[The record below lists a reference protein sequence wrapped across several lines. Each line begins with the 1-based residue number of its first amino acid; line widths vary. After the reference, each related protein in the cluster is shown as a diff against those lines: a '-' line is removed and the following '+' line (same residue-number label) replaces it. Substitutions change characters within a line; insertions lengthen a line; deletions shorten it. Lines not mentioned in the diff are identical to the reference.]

1 VRVASTKNTPIVFRW
16 TPPNLSCQRPETL
29 SDWSY
34 AAPVICQ
41 ANRARLMGDERKTV
55 ELSDSNVIA
64 ALTRRPEDRIRTR
77 RVKPVGAGVEK
88 RAPKVR
94 LCKCGT
100 CWTCAENARWS
111 RIFAEK
117 FEDPDYYQ
125 TKPVAF
131 QSPLARM

>member
-1 VRVASTKNTPIVFRW
+1 
-16 TPPNLSCQRPETL
+16 
-29 SDWSY
+29 
-34 AAPVICQ
+34 
-41 ANRARLMGDERKTV
+41 M

-64 ALTRRPEDRIRTR
+64 ALRKRPEPRIRTR
-77 RVKPVGAGVEK
+77 RVKPAEATVEK

-94 LCKCGT
+94 LCKCGA
-100 CWTCAENARWS
+100 CWTCGDNARWE

-131 QSPLARM
+131 QSPLASI